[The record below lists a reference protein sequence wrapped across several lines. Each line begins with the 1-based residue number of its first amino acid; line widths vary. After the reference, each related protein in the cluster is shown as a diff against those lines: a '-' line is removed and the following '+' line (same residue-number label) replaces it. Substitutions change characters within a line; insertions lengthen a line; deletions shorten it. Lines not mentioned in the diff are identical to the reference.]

1 MLKIL
6 SVTGFEPAIIQLGDR
21 RLSMHSY
28 HALLVSSEDI
38 EGISLDR
45 SRTSQDMDGGLTLIF
60 CKSETRR
67 NMEK

>member
-21 RLSMHSY
+21 HLGMHSY

-38 EGISLDR
+38 EGIGLDKCTMAPNSNLLHNSVKDQLWR
-45 SRTSQDMDGGLTLIF
+45 EDLW
-60 CKSETRR
+60 
-67 NMEK
+67 